1 MHKKSVESS
10 QPSPGKTSDLTPPP
24 AKEKPE
30 GKAKEEENEKHV
42 KDTKAPISKEELREY
57 SIAALRAKAQVHCA
71 KMLGTV
77 SDTKTSSH
85 EQAEEP
91 GESRDN

>member
-10 QPSPGKTSDLTPPP
+10 HTSPGKTRDLTPPP

-30 GKAKEEENEKHV
+30 GKAKEEENEKHT
-42 KDTKAPISKEELREY
+42 KDAKAPISKEELREY
-57 SIAALRAKAQVHCA
+57 SIAALRAKAQVHSA

-77 SDTKTSSH
+77 SDTKSSQH
-85 EQAEEP
+85 EEAEEL